1 VDGLKTE
8 EQALAWA
15 ATWHPSFHG
24 TAIVDKDFQ
33 FVSVNPQFCQIVGV
47 TPAELIGKKFT
58 DVTPVAIREL
68 DAKNAELVMQGK
80 ITSYLLPKRYE
91 FQSGVKV
98 EIILLVVGV
107 YATDGT
113 FKFFV
118 SRIMEQTVPTPK
130 NQSTWFSG
138 ILSALKELTRRQWL
152 QAAGMVMAWAVGAF
166 AVYLASKRLP
176 PL

>member
-1 VDGLKTE
+1 VDGLTTE
-8 EQALAWA
+8 KERALAWA

-24 TAIVDKDFQ
+24 TAIVNRNFE

-47 TPAELIGKKFT
+47 TPAELMGKKFT
-58 DVTPVAIREL
+58 DVTPATIREL

-80 ITSYLLPKRYE
+80 ITSYLLPKRFE
-91 FQSGVKV
+91 FQSGAKV

-113 FKFFV
+113 FEFFV
-118 SRIMEQTVPTPK
+118 SRIMEQTIPTLK

-138 ILSALKELTRRQWL
+138 ALSALKELTRKQWL
-152 QAAGMVMAWAVGAF
+152 QALSLLMMWASGAV
-166 AVYLASKRLP
+166 AVYFTTKYLQP
-176 PL
+176 